1 MYDDAGQKQ
10 GVLWV
15 ARDITERRLAE
26 RRILEQAALL
36 HEARDAICVNDLDQR
51 ILFWNR
57 SAERLYG
64 WAAGEAIGRNAN
76 ELLLQDQVALTA
88 LKTLI
93 QRGEWNGEL
102 QQTARAGEHVTV
114 ASRWTLIRDDTGA
127 PKSILVINTDITEQK
142 KAGAQDQGAGGTPR

>member
-1 MYDDAGQKQ
+1 MFEEKGQKQ

-15 ARDITERRLAE
+15 ARDITERRVAE

-36 HEARDAICVNDLDQR
+36 DEARDAICVNDLDQR

-57 SAERLYG
+57 SAERVYG
-64 WAAGEAIGRNAN
+64 WAANEALGRNAN
-76 ELLLQDQVALTA
+76 QLLCQDQVALTA

-102 QQTARAGEHVTV
+102 QQTTRAGQKLVV
-114 ASRWTLIRDDTGA
+114 ASRWTLIRDENRT

-142 KAGAQDQGAGGTPR
+142 KSEQKIREQAALLD